1 MSSKFSDVIGLE
13 CLALLCVL
21 PFELATPVCVPRD
34 VCFLKRRG
42 LTPFFLKKKK
52 TKPTPG
58 YQFIPA
64 YQIIAVSK
72 GYEIPSC

>member
-21 PFELATPVCVPRD
+21 PFELATPVRAPRD
-34 VCFLKRRG
+34 VCFLKSRG
-42 LTPFFLKKKK
+42 LTPFLKKTNKQ
-52 TKPTPG
+52 TLG

-64 YQIIAVSK
+64 YQIIAPQN
-72 GYEIPSC
+72 GYEIPS